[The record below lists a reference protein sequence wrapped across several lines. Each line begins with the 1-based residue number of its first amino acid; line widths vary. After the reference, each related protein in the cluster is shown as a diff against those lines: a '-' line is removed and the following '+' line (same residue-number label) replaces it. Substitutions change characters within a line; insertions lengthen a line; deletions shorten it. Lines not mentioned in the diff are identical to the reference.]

1 MSRVTHWCTATA
13 PSPAYFRCEPQCSQH
28 RRDELFGKDIE
39 MTSVLIVVSAAD
51 CWTLNDGTGHPT
63 GYWAEE
69 LAEPHK
75 IFASAGWDI
84 TVATPGGVAP
94 TIDRLSLGLAG
105 GLPAKTRAVAVYL
118 RQHDSALAHPKVLSE
133 IDPADYDV
141 VFYPGGHGPMEDLAV
156 DADSGRLL
164 TNVLDSGRPLALLCH
179 APAATLAAR
188 REDGTWPFEGYR
200 MTALSNAEERLNL
213 FARKAPWLLQDRLI
227 EAGAVYRKGRLPL
240 RPFIQVDRNLYTG
253 QNPASSAMLAHKL
266 VADQASPA
274 LHVSVSRV
282 IPADPL
288 TVYDHLS
295 DITTIGERSPET
307 HAAKWMTHGKKFKGY
322 NHIGPLYRWS
332 TVCKVTAD
340 VPGRVFAFDVAWPSK
355 TSWRYEL
362 TALNDATEVT
372 LTMTKM
378 QPQAA
383 PVLAIQRMVGVHDR
397 AQHLRTG
404 MDRTLDRLAQQLQ
417 RANARPTTRTK

>member
-1 MSRVTHWCTATA
+1 
-13 PSPAYFRCEPQCSQH
+13 
-28 RRDELFGKDIE
+28 

-51 CWTLNDGTGHPT
+51 RWTLNDGSGHPT

-84 TVATPGGVAP
+84 TIATPGGVAP
-94 TIDRLSLGLAG
+94 TVDRISLGVLG
-105 GLPAKTRAVAVYL
+105 GLPTKTRALAGYL
-118 RQHDSALAHPKVLSE
+118 RQLNSVLAHPKVLAD
-133 IDPADYDV
+133 IDPADFDV

-164 TNVLDSGRPLALLCH
+164 TAVLDSGRPLALLCH

-188 REDGTWPFEGYR
+188 RDDGTWPFEGYR

-213 FARKAPWLLQDRLI
+213 FARKASWLLQDRLV
-227 EAGAVYRKGRLPL
+227 ESGAIYRKGRLPL
-240 RPFIQVDRNLYTG
+240 RPFLQVDRNLYTG
-253 QNPASSAMLAHKL
+253 QNPASSAALAHKL
-266 VADQASPA
+266 VSDYGSPA
-274 LHVSVSRV
+274 LRVSVSNV
-282 IPADPL
+282 IAADPL
-288 TVYDHLS
+288 TVYERLS
-295 DITTIGERSPET
+295 DITTIGQRSPET
-307 HAAKWMTHGKKFKGY
+307 HAAKWLTHGKKFKGY

-340 VPGRVFAFDVAWPSK
+340 VPGHTFAFDVAWPSK
-355 TSWRYEL
+355 TSWRYDL
-362 TALNDATEVT
+362 SASNGATEVT

-383 PVLAIQRMVGVHDR
+383 PVLAIQRMVGVRDR
-397 AQHLRTG
+397 AQHLRSG
-404 MDRTLDRLAQQLQ
+404 MAQTLSRLAQQVQ
-417 RANARPTTRTK
+417 QATPRPATQTK

>member
-1 MSRVTHWCTATA
+1 
-13 PSPAYFRCEPQCSQH
+13 
-28 RRDELFGKDIE
+28 LLGKDIE

-51 CWTLNDGTGHPT
+51 RWTLKDGTGHPT

-84 TVATPGGVAP
+84 TIATPGGVAP
-94 TIDRLSLGLAG
+94 TVDRLSLGLVG
-105 GLPAKTRAVAVYL
+105 GLPPKTRAVAEYL
-118 RQHDSALAHPKVLSE
+118 RQQDSALAHPKVLAD

-213 FARKAPWLLQDRLI
+213 FARKAPWLLQDRLS
-227 EAGAVYRKGRLPL
+227 EARAVYRKWRLPL

-307 HAAKWMTHGKKFKGY
+307 HAAKWLTHGKKFKGY

-332 TVCKVTAD
+332 TVCKVAAD

-404 MDRTLDRLAQQLQ
+404 MDQTLDRLAQQLQ
-417 RANARPTTRTK
+417 RANARAVTRTK

>member
-1 MSRVTHWCTATA
+1 
-13 PSPAYFRCEPQCSQH
+13 
-28 RRDELFGKDIE
+28 

-51 CWTLNDGTGHPT
+51 RWTLNDDTTHPT

-69 LAEPHK
+69 LAEPHR

-84 TVATPGGVAP
+84 TIATPGGVAP
-94 TIDRLSLGLAG
+94 TVDRLSLGLAG
-105 GLPAKTRAVAVYL
+105 GLPGKTRAVADYL
-118 RQHDSALAHPKVLSE
+118 RRHDSALAHPKVLAD
-133 IDPADYDV
+133 IDPDDYDV

-156 DADSGRLL
+156 DADSGRIL
-164 TNVLDSGRPLALLCH
+164 TAVLESGRTLALLCH

-188 REDGTWPFEGYR
+188 RQDGTWPFEGYR
-200 MTALSNAEERLNL
+200 MTGLSNTEERLNP

-227 EAGAVYRKGRLPL
+227 ESGAIYRKGRLPL
-240 RPFIQVDRNLYTG
+240 RPYLVVDRNLYTG

-266 VADQASPA
+266 VADQGSPA
-274 LHVSVSRV
+274 LHVSVSQL

-295 DITTIGERSPET
+295 DITTIGQRSPET
-307 HAAKWMTHGKKFKGY
+307 HAAKWITQGKKFKGY

-332 TVCKVTAD
+332 TVCKVTEDA
-340 VPGRVFAFDVAWPSK
+340 PGRTFAFDVAWPSK
-355 TSWRYEL
+355 TTWRYDL
-362 TALNDATEVT
+362 AATDDGTEVT

-397 AQHLRTG
+397 AGHLRTG
-404 MDRTLDRLAQQLQ
+404 MEQTLKGLAEQVQQRSRDTSA
-417 RANARPTTRTK
+417 RAR

>member
-1 MSRVTHWCTATA
+1 
-13 PSPAYFRCEPQCSQH
+13 
-28 RRDELFGKDIE
+28 

-51 CWTLNDGTGHPT
+51 RWTLKDGTGHPT

-84 TVATPGGVAP
+84 TIATPGGVAP
-94 TIDRLSLGLAG
+94 TVDRLSLGLVG
-105 GLPAKTRAVAVYL
+105 GLPPKTRAVAEYL
-118 RQHDSALAHPKVLSE
+118 RQQDSALAHPKVLAD

-213 FARKAPWLLQDRLI
+213 FARKAPWLLQDRLS
-227 EAGAVYRKGRLPL
+227 EARAAYRKGRLPL

-307 HAAKWMTHGKKFKGY
+307 HAAKWLTHGKKFKGY

-332 TVCKVTAD
+332 TVCKVAAD

-372 LTMTKM
+372 MTMTKM

-404 MDRTLDRLAQQLQ
+404 MDQTLDRLAQQLQ
-417 RANARPTTRTK
+417 RANARAVTRTK

>member
-1 MSRVTHWCTATA
+1 
-13 PSPAYFRCEPQCSQH
+13 
-28 RRDELFGKDIE
+28 LFEDKEIV

-51 CWTLNDGTGHPT
+51 RWTLNDGTTHPT

-69 LAEPHK
+69 LAEPHR
-75 IFASAGWDI
+75 IFAAAGWDI
-84 TVATPGGVAP
+84 TIATPGGVPP
-94 TIDRLSLGLAG
+94 TVDGLSLGFAG
-105 GLPAKTRAVAVYL
+105 GLPAKTHAVADYL
-118 RQHDSALAHPKVLSE
+118 RKLDALAHPKVLAD

-141 VFYPGGHGPMEDLAV
+141 VFYQGGHGPMEDLAV

-164 TNVLDSGRPLALLCH
+164 TAVLDSGRPLALLCH

-200 MTALSNAEERLNL
+200 MTALSNVEERLNP
-213 FARKAPWLLQDRLI
+213 FARKARWLLQDRLI
-227 EAGAVYRKGRLPL
+227 ESGAIYRKGRLPL
-240 RPFIQVDRNLYTG
+240 RPFLQVDRNLYTG
-253 QNPASSAMLAHKL
+253 QNPASSAILAHKL
-266 VADQASPA
+266 VADQGSPA

-295 DITTIGERSPET
+295 DITTIGQRSPET
-307 HAAKWMTHGKKFKGY
+307 HAAKWITHGKKFKGY

-332 TVCKVTAD
+332 TVSKVTAD
-340 VPGRVFAFDVAWPSK
+340 APGRTFAFDVAWPSE
-355 TSWRYEL
+355 TSWRYDL
-362 TALNDATEVT
+362 TALNDGTEVT
-372 LTMTKM
+372 LTMTKT

-404 MDRTLDRLAQQLQ
+404 MDQTLERLAQQVPQ
-417 RANARPTTRTK
+417 ANAHPSTRTK

>member
-1 MSRVTHWCTATA
+1 
-13 PSPAYFRCEPQCSQH
+13 
-28 RRDELFGKDIE
+28 

-51 CWTLNDGTGHPT
+51 RWTLNDGTGHPS

-84 TVATPGGVAP
+84 TIATPGGVAP
-94 TIDRLSLGLAG
+94 TVDRLSLGLVG
-105 GLPAKTRAVAVYL
+105 GLPPKTRAVAEYL
-118 RQHDSALAHPKVLSE
+118 RQHDSALAHPKVLAD

-227 EAGAVYRKGRLPL
+227 EAGAIYRKGRLPL
-240 RPFIQVDRNLYTG
+240 RPL
-253 QNPASSAMLAHKL
+253 PAGGP
-266 VADQASPA
+266 Q
-274 LHVSVSRV
+274 SVHRSESRV
-282 IPADPL
+282 LGDAGAQTGGRSGFTGLACLGQPGDPSRSADGL
-288 TVYDHLS
+288 
-295 DITTIGERSPET
+295 
-307 HAAKWMTHGKKFKGY
+307 
-322 NHIGPLYRWS
+322 
-332 TVCKVTAD
+332 
-340 VPGRVFAFDVAWPSK
+340 
-355 TSWRYEL
+355 
-362 TALNDATEVT
+362 
-372 LTMTKM
+372 
-378 QPQAA
+378 
-383 PVLAIQRMVGVHDR
+383 
-397 AQHLRTG
+397 
-404 MDRTLDRLAQQLQ
+404 
-417 RANARPTTRTK
+417 